1 MDKSGDMFV
10 ELEEREERNAA
21 IRAALQQW
29 HGGGGPARPQD
40 EAFVVGEAC
49 AVKYNW

>member
-1 MDKSGDMFV
+1 MFV

-21 IRAALQQW
+21 VRAALQQW
-29 HGGGGPARPQD
+29 HGGGGATARPQD